1 MEAHTTNMPC
11 NVASLNW
18 SKDDI
23 KKIEKRQEFYNFLF
37 DNYDTSL
44 ITKAIME
51 LNEEGKL
58 ALKDEIEDHKNEI
71 IEKLEKLKLII

>member
-18 SKDDI
+18 SEDYI

-37 DNYDTSL
+37 DNYDASL

-58 ALKDEIEDHKNEI
+58 DLKDEIEDHKNEI
-71 IEKLEKLKLII
+71 IEKLEKLKLTI